1 MFLYHL
7 KHLLWV
13 SFPTMEYYMLFTHSR
28 LLELLEF
35 KNWRYVLMG
44 NTFWQHFKTG
54 LCSDKRN
61 SDATTNSSA
70 RQLSTVWYN
79 SPALDQR
86 EILQASC
93 FSSLSQTTLFSRWQ
107 VSTCPVHCHLLHEAA
122 LHLHTKVTAS
132 WPIPLHNWKHTS
144 TPILNSAYHDLS
156 ACPIRLWMTS
166 GQMVSHSPWFP
177 SI

>member
-1 MFLYHL
+1 MYLVLEAELDAMKILLHFVLTPNHASILLHISQVRKLRL
-7 KHLLWV
+7 KK
-13 SFPTMEYYMLFTHSR
+13 MLPPTHSR

-93 FSSLSQTTLFSRWQ
+93 FSRVSPRPPSSLGDK
-107 VSTCPVHCHLLHEAA
+107 CLLVQF
-122 LHLHTKVTAS
+122 TVTS
-132 WPIPLHNWKHTS
+132 SMKPPYIS
-144 TPILNSAYHDLS
+144 TPK
-156 ACPIRLWMTS
+156 
-166 GQMVSHSPWFP
+166 
-177 SI
+177 